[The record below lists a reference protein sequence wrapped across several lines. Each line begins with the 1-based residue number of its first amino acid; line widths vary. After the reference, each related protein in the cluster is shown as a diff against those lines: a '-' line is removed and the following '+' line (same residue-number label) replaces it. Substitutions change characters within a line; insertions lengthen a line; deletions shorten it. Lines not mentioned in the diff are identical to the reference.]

1 MRITDV
7 RVVSKGLRIGPV
19 LVEVETDEGIT
30 GVGSTSA
37 SVSVITALIED
48 ESDGLRRLLIGT
60 DPTDM
65 NMAWRRMFASGNR
78 GRSGE
83 GGVGVNAMGAI
94 DMALWDI
101 AGKAAGLPIH
111 KLRGGAVQDRIMVY
125 ASATAFDRGHM
136 ERTGEWRHNPT
147 EVLVKEALENKSLG
161 FKAMK
166 FGWGNYF
173 SESDY
178 DDIEAVRDAV
188 GPDMK
193 LMLDLGPLAYL
204 DGTWTVKDAIHV
216 AERLAEY
223 DIYFL
228 EEALH
233 PYDVDGFEELT
244 MQSPIRIATGE
255 SLTTVRDFQPFIE
268 RRALDIVQPDAQQM
282 GLSQVRPCC
291 GAGGRGGNPVY
302 SARAVVGIPGR
313 GAYAGAVHRDELPD
327 DRVPGSRRG
336 ARFREGGLGRGYARE
351 GHRDSD
357 GGEGRLSRTSRRAG
371 ARFGQLRAR
380 GHRRVGRKI
389 RRGRSAM
396 TESINKVV
404 VTWSGYRD
412 RILKRSELEGYGHL
426 EFLFS
431 DDKDEIMSGLADA
444 DAAFIGPWDTDMLT
458 AASKLRWIHAIGGGV
473 KDYLF
478 SEMVESKIPFT
489 CGKPAF
495 SIPGAG
501 LRWERC

>member
-37 SVSVITALIED
+37 SVSVISALIED
-48 ESDGLRRLLIGT
+48 ESDGLKGMLIGT
-60 DPTDM
+60 DPTDV

-78 GRSGE
+78 GRTGE

-147 EVLVKEALENKSLG
+147 EVLVEEALENKSLG

-178 DDIEAVRDAV
+178 DDIEAVREAV

-193 LMLDLGPLAYL
+193 LMLDFGCPAYL
-204 DGTWTVKDAIHV
+204 DGHWTVKEAIQV
-216 AERLAEY
+216 AERLEEY

-228 EEALH
+228 EEALY
-233 PYDVDGFEELT
+233 PYDVEGFATLT
-244 MQSPIRIATGE
+244 EHSPIRIATGE
-255 SLTTVRDFQPFIE
+255 SLTTVRDFQPFIDTE
-268 RRALDIVQPDAQQM
+268 GARHRPAGRAADGAEP
-282 GLSQVRPCC
+282 VRSRG
-291 GAGGRGGNPVY
+291 GAGGRGGNPVH

-313 GAYAGAVHRDELPD
+313 GASTGAVHRDELPD

-336 ARFREGGLGRGYARE
+336 ARFREGGPGRGHARE

-357 GGEGRLSRTSRRAG
+357 GGEGRLSRTAGRAG
-371 ARFGQLRAR
+371 TWVGQLRAR
-380 GHRRVGRKI
+380 GH
-389 RRGRSAM
+389 
-396 TESINKVV
+396 
-404 VTWSGYRD
+404 
-412 RILKRSELEGYGHL
+412 
-426 EFLFS
+426 
-431 DDKDEIMSGLADA
+431 
-444 DAAFIGPWDTDMLT
+444 
-458 AASKLRWIHAIGGGV
+458 
-473 KDYLF
+473 
-478 SEMVESKIPFT
+478 
-489 CGKPAF
+489 
-495 SIPGAG
+495 
-501 LRWERC
+501 

>member
-60 DPTDM
+60 DPTDV

-101 AGKAAGLPIH
+101 AGKVAGLPIH

-147 EVLVKEALENKSLG
+147 GVLVKEALENKSLG

-188 GPDMK
+188 GADMK

-244 MQSPIRIATGE
+244 LQSPIRIATGE

-282 GLSQVRPCC
+282 GMSQFARVAERAEE
-291 GAGGRGGNPVY
+291 AGILCIPHGPWSAFLVAAHMQVLCTVTNCPMIEYPAPAVERGSEREGLVEAMHEKVIETPM
-302 SARAVVGIPGR
+302 VVKDG
-313 GAYAGAVHRDELPD
+313 YLELPD
-327 DRVPGSRRG
+327 GP
-336 ARFREGGLGRGYARE
+336 GLGLGNFVHEAIDE
-351 GHRDSD
+351 
-357 GGEGRLSRTSRRAG
+357 LT
-371 ARFGQLRAR
+371 ARFGGDVQQ
-380 GHRRVGRKI
+380 
-389 RRGRSAM
+389 
-396 TESINKVV
+396 
-404 VTWSGYRD
+404 
-412 RILKRSELEGYGHL
+412 
-426 EFLFS
+426 
-431 DDKDEIMSGLADA
+431 
-444 DAAFIGPWDTDMLT
+444 
-458 AASKLRWIHAIGGGV
+458 
-473 KDYLF
+473 
-478 SEMVESKIPFT
+478 
-489 CGKPAF
+489 
-495 SIPGAG
+495 
-501 LRWERC
+501 